1 VIQRGNNR
9 QVSLYTGEDRRFYL
23 ECLSDAAQNYG
34 CLIHAYVLMTNHVH
48 LLATPLKAFA
58 LSRTM
63 QHLGRRYVRYVNDRY
78 RRSGT
83 IWEDRFK
90 ACLVDTERY
99 FLQCCCYIELNPV
112 RARIVARPEDYRW
125 SSHRCHAFGAH
136 DPLVSAH
143 CEYGRLGSCPE
154 ERQAADRALFGTEL
168 SAIELK
174 TIRTTVN
181 QGWPL
186 GGDRFK
192 NEIEQALKRA
202 ANPPKRGRPMRSG
215 INKTESKHMR
225 PEFVL
230 RPR

>member
-9 QVSLYTGEDRRFYL
+9 QVAFYTGEDSHFYL
-23 ECLSDAAQNYG
+23 ECLSDAAQKYG

-48 LLATPLKAFA
+48 LLATPLRALA

-83 IWEDRFK
+83 
-90 ACLVDTERY
+90 
-99 FLQCCCYIELNPV
+99 
-112 RARIVARPEDYRW
+112 
-125 SSHRCHAFGAH
+125 
-136 DPLVSAH
+136 LVSAH
-143 CEYGRLGSCPE
+143 DEYGRLGSCPE
-154 ERQAADRALFGTEL
+154 ERQAAYRALFDTEL
-168 SAIELK
+168 SGIDLK

-192 NEIEQALKRA
+192 NEIEQALKRV
-202 ANPPKRGRPMRSG
+202 ANPPKRGRPTRSG
-215 INKTESKHMR
+215 IDKTESKHA
-225 PEFVL
+225 
-230 RPR
+230 